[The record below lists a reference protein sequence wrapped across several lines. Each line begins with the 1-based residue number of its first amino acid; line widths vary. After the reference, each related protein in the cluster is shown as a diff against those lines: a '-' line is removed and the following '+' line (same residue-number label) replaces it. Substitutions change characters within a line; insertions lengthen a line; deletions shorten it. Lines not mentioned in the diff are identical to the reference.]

1 MHGKPASMPVIAGQ
15 RWHSLLHSIAPCL
28 PAAITCHP
36 AMSAVAPYETTATNH
51 ALPDALL
58 GRVLALAGREA
69 G

>member
-1 MHGKPASMPVIAGQ
+1 
-15 RWHSLLHSIAPCL
+15 
-28 PAAITCHP
+28 
-36 AMSAVAPYETTATNH
+36 MSAAAPYEATATIH